1 MRRLTN
7 KHITERLRKQTI
19 RDNDCGMNHY
29 KAFAATYATQ
39 HAVPAL
45 VKRQPT
51 DDPPTL
57 WKVMHHPEWEF
68 EPHKEGDEFYKEGEY
83 WVCDGKPSTPSA
95 ITSRIKEE
103 ATGGGHR
110 FVMRPRSIFGKKGKR
125 LKTGCSR
132 NLDELRFGKVTGWTL
147 PDDTRLQKDGWLVF
161 KVEWDTDPSPLDL
174 KYKNKGQKAITEM
187 GGRD

>member
-1 MRRLTN
+1 M
-7 KHITERLRKQTI
+7 RKQTI

-95 ITSRIKEE
+95 ITSHIKEE

-187 GGRD
+187 GRD

>member
-1 MRRLTN
+1 
-7 KHITERLRKQTI
+7 
-19 RDNDCGMNHY
+19 MNHY

-147 PDDTRLQKDGWLVF
+147 PDDTRLQKDVGWFSRLSGTLIRHHLTSNIRI
-161 KVEWDTDPSPLDL
+161 KDRRLSL
-174 KYKNKGQKAITEM
+174 KW
-187 GGRD
+187 GGVIKII